1 MVELKKDL
9 PAMFEEF
16 ADQRRNSFLAIK
28 KLKDAGTP
36 VVGVFCTYL
45 PKEIANAMGAVV
57 VGLCSVS
64 DETIP
69 DAEKDL
75 PRNLC
80 PLIKS
85 SYGFAKTDKCPFFY
99 FSDLVV
105 GETTCDGKK
114 KMYEMLAEFKPV
126 YVIELPNRQSEEGIA
141 MYRRE
146 IIRFKEKLEEQFGTT
161 ITEEAIRH
169 QIRLRNE
176 TTKAL
181 LRLQYLMAND
191 PAPVSG
197 LDIVNTSYG
206 SGFNLDLESLPGRI
220 NEMADMIEADYAA
233 GKNVGKKPRIL
244 VTGSPSGGAALKVI
258 RAIEESGAVVVAF
271 ENCAG
276 LKSMLLT
283 DEENPDVYDA
293 LARRYMGIGC
303 SCMSPNPNRL
313 AMLDRLID
321 EFKVD
326 GVVDLILQACHTYNV
341 ETSLVGKLVKEKKG
355 IPYTVVETDYSQ
367 SDVGQIK
374 TRMAAFVEML

>member
-1 MVELKKDL
+1 MPELKKDL
-9 PAMFEEF
+9 PAIFEEF
-16 ADQRRNSFLAIK
+16 ADQRRKSFLAVK
-28 KLKDAGTP
+28 ELKDAGTP
-36 VVGVFCTYL
+36 VIGVFCTYF
-45 PKEIANAMGAVV
+45 PKEIADAMGAAVV
-57 VGLCSVS
+57 SLCSVS

-99 FSDLVV
+99 FSDLIV

-126 YVIELPNRQSEEGIA
+126 YVMELPNRQSDEGLA
-141 MYRRE
+141 LYRRE
-146 IIRFKEKLEEQFGTT
+146 IIRFKEKLERQFETV
-161 ITEEAIRH
+161 ISEEAIRR
-169 QIRLRNE
+169 QIHLRNE
-176 TTKAL
+176 VSKAL
-181 LRLQYLMAND
+181 LRLQYLMVKD

-197 LDIVNTSYG
+197 LDIVNTAYG
-206 SGFNLDLESLPGRI
+206 SGFNLDVESLPGRLSEI
-220 NEMADMIEADYAA
+220 ADMIEADYAA

-244 VTGSPSGGAALKVI
+244 VTGSPSGGAALKVV

-271 ENCAG
+271 ENCNG
-276 LKSMLLT
+276 LKSLILT

-293 LARRYMGIGC
+293 LARRYLGIGC
-303 SCMSPNPNRL
+303 SCMTPNPNRL

-321 EFKVD
+321 EFHVD
-326 GVVDLILQACHTYNV
+326 GVVDIVLQACHTYNV
-341 ETSLVGKLVKEKKG
+341 ETGLVGRLVKGKKG

-367 SDVGQIK
+367 ADLGQIR
-374 TRMAAFVEML
+374 TRMEAFIEML